1 MKKTFFFQGLC
12 LAALMFVMP
21 GNLLAQPTQVYHHP
35 TLNIQFEAPP
45 NWMQIPHLEDQT
57 IYELTS
63 PDTLIHI
70 WVYHTVTAQ
79 DGPSYLKKVALM
91 KQLKFKG
98 EPVKKVIKNK
108 EAYELEATGLIRQ
121 KPIRMILTALPFEKG
136 FFIVQIWSP
145 EQSFMNYQQMMRNI
159 QGSLGI
165 TG

>member
-1 MKKTFFFQGLC
+1 MNKSFFLQGIC
-12 LAALMFVMP
+12 LVAFLFLML
-21 GNLLAQPTQVYHHP
+21 GNSSAQPTQVYHHP
-35 TLNIQFEAPP
+35 TLDIQFEASP
-45 NWMQIPHLEDQT
+45 NWMQIPHPEDQT
-57 IYELTS
+57 IYELIS
-63 PDTLIHI
+63 PDTTIHI
-70 WVYHTVTAQ
+70 WVYYAVTAQ
-79 DGPSYLKKVALM
+79 DGPTYLKKLALM

-98 EPVKKVIKNK
+98 EPIKKVIKNK

-121 KPIRMILTALPFEKG
+121 RSIRMIITALPFEKG